1 MTDDDPNRSEKTF
14 FGAQLILLQY
24 RFFSEHSNEDSS
36 GSVKVVIVTG
46 RSLSEV
52 IMKSASQFFMKTKN
66 NLISAPQKLQHR
78 NSNSD

>member
-46 RSLSEV
+46 RSESVLPLPHFS
-52 IMKSASQFFMKTKN
+52 IADHYHK
-66 NLISAPQKLQHR
+66 
-78 NSNSD
+78 